1 MPSLSGRAEALWRV
15 SAQSTSSTHS
25 TRNRRYT
32 INVPTATHDARGTYP
47 PLGGH
52 LRSPVRAGA
61 VAGMIAGPFFLVAS
75 ALQMPLYDEFD
86 LTKHP
91 FSFLSI
97 GEHGWLQQVTFVV
110 TGCLFILCAPAFVR
124 GLGGRAGRWG
134 GALATLLGA
143 GKIVAGIFVVDPAFG
158 FPAGTPAGP
167 PEHVSASSSAH
178 GLGFAVSM
186 VAWVVLLF
194 MAGRRLNARGHHRL
208 AWITYGVALALLTVP
223 PFLMATSFGAVVL
236 YVVLPTAYLV
246 TTAVVRKLV
255 VSPASSFGRS

>member
-1 MPSLSGRAEALWRV
+1 M
-15 SAQSTSSTHS
+15 T
-25 TRNRRYT
+25 
-32 INVPTATHDARGTYP
+32 VPTATRDARGTDR
-47 PLGGH
+47 PLGGRLH
-52 LRSPVRAGA
+52 SLVRAGA
-61 VAGMIAGPFFLVAS
+61 VAGMVAGPLFLVAS

-97 GEHGWLQQVTFVV
+97 GEHGWLQQVNFVV
-110 TGCLFILCAPAFVR
+110 TGCLFIMSAPAFVH

-143 GKIVAGIFVVDPAFG
+143 GKIVAGIFVVDPAYG

-167 PEHVSASSSAH
+167 AEQVSASSNAH

-186 VAWVVLLF
+186 IAWVVLLF
-194 MAGRRLNARGHHRL
+194 MAGRRLNSRGQHRL
-208 AWITYGVALALLTVP
+208 AWISRGVAVALLTVP
-223 PFLMATSFGAVVL
+223 PLLMATSVGAVVL

-255 VSPASSFGRS
+255 VAPAGSFGRS